1 MVLLPP
7 PLRDVLQ
14 NDLHGLE
21 PARVPELHRRAAQW
35 HAHHDFPLEAVP
47 HALAS
52 EDTRSQPTSSRLTP
66 CRWLSKATAR
76 QRKDGSTHLARN
88 CVVPTPGRVWHG
100 PWWVLQLLADDP
112 APWHANAQL
121 ALGFCLYRKR
131 RFPRQRLPSAKHPRW
146 L

>member
-1 MVLLPP
+1 M
-7 PLRDVLQ
+7 
-14 NDLHGLE
+14 
-21 PARVPELHRRAAQW
+21 
-35 HAHHDFPLEAVP
+35 
-47 HALAS
+47 
-52 EDTRSQPTSSRLTP
+52 
-66 CRWLSKATAR
+66 
-76 QRKDGSTHLARN
+76 
-88 CVVPTPGRVWHG
+88 PTPGCVWHG